1 MRGCL
6 LCLLIGAC
14 SAAPASDLVID
25 RVDPPSAT
33 NDYVVP
39 VRIEGSGFHLP
50 VTTDLDD
57 GRTVIGEL
65 AVTVGDVSLDA
76 ATWRGEQLIEGS
88 VPAGLAVGSYDVA
101 VTLGGTTE
109 VLPDGYVVTA
119 VIPAVHETLSI
130 PGTGGI
136 VTSTFVPAA
145 GVTYRLRASGFVQ
158 IAAGPRSSDAEYY
171 DFPVSMTDNT
181 ANNLVD
187 MGLAI
192 DDTVA
197 DTTKTRWGPYAD
209 NHVYVIYYL
218 GTGAPLTAQFHD
230 DYYPN
235 NAGSMTLEI
244 LPGRG
249 VLPAR

>member
-1 MRGCL
+1 MRRCL
-6 LCLLIGAC
+6 LWLLIGAC

-33 NDYVVP
+33 NIDVVP

-50 VTTDLDD
+50 LTTDLDD
-57 GRTVIGEL
+57 GLTAVGEL

-76 ATWRGEQLIEGS
+76 AAWRGEQLIEGL
-88 VPAGLAVGSYDVA
+88 VPAGLPVGSYDVA
-101 VTLGGTTE
+101 VTLGGRTE
-109 VLPDGYVVTA
+109 ILVDGYVVTA
-119 VIPAVHETLSI
+119 VIPTLYETLTI
-130 PGTGGI
+130 PGTGEI
-136 VTSTFVPAA
+136 VTSTFVPLA
-145 GVTYRLRASGFVQ
+145 GVTYRLRASGFVE
-158 IAAGPRSSDAEYY
+158 IAAGPRSSDAEYF
-171 DFPVSMTDNT
+171 DFPVSMSDLT

-209 NHVYVIYYL
+209 NHEYVIDYV

-230 DYYPN
+230 DYYLN

-244 LPGRG
+244 LP
-249 VLPAR
+249 